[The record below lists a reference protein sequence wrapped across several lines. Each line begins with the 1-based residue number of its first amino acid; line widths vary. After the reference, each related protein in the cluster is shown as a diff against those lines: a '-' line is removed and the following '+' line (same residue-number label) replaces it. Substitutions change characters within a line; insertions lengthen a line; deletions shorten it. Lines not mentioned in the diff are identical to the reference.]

1 MKLPAGHALGGF
13 EIIDQ
18 IGRGAMGTVYR
29 ARQVALEREVALK
42 VLDRSDDDP
51 AAFERFRRE
60 AIQVAK
66 LQHPNILPVFD
77 FGQHEDITYIAMELA
92 DGGTL
97 AAQIG
102 QPMAP
107 AKAIQVLKP
116 AALAIDYAHEA
127 KVIHRDVKPTNLLFD
142 ASGRLFLSDFG
153 LALMR
158 DAKSST
164 WGQVVGTPWYMAPE
178 QFRSQAEPASDVYAL
193 AVTLFQLLTGRVP
206 FERENPLA
214 VALAHLREPVPPARQ
229 WNPAV
234 TDQVER
240 ALQRGLAKNPGQR
253 FGRAIELLAA
263 VAEALRQPALSSG
276 AAAATQAPRP
286 AVASPAAPP
295 VAAGAV
301 GAPSSA
307 TAPPAPAK
315 AAAAPAARDS
325 LGAPRVARPAPMPG
339 RQVFESKPT
348 IEWAR
353 GNIMLRDNRNGR
365 LNVTEELTELTLSPP
380 NQAQLLLMP
389 IGVVQEVWA
398 ELRFQVAPEGGLLD
412 LLWFEGTTPQSYCL
426 RIDTQQ
432 GRLSI
437 GVVPAAGA
445 GEERW
450 LGARNAPLAPGT
462 DHTVLLVARNGA
474 IEAYLDGRELAAV
487 NDTTLDRGMVRLRML
502 PAAQPSPS
510 KVLLRRIAFYRPPE

>member
-1 MKLPAGHALGGF
+1 
-13 EIIDQ
+13 
-18 IGRGAMGTVYR
+18 
-29 ARQVALEREVALK
+29 
-42 VLDRSDDDP
+42 
-51 AAFERFRRE
+51 
-60 AIQVAK
+60 
-66 LQHPNILPVFD
+66 
-77 FGQHEDITYIAMELA
+77 
-92 DGGTL
+92 
-97 AAQIG
+97 
-102 QPMAP
+102 
-107 AKAIQVLKP
+107 
-116 AALAIDYAHEA
+116 
-127 KVIHRDVKPTNLLFD
+127 
-142 ASGRLFLSDFG
+142 
-153 LALMR
+153 
-158 DAKSST
+158 
-164 WGQVVGTPWYMAPE
+164 
-178 QFRSQAEPASDVYAL
+178 
-193 AVTLFQLLTGRVP
+193 
-206 FERENPLA
+206 
-214 VALAHLREPVPPARQ
+214 
-229 WNPAV
+229 
-234 TDQVER
+234 
-240 ALQRGLAKNPGQR
+240 
-253 FGRAIELLAA
+253 
-263 VAEALRQPALSSG
+263 
-276 AAAATQAPRP
+276 
-286 AVASPAAPP
+286 
-295 VAAGAV
+295 
-301 GAPSSA
+301 
-307 TAPPAPAK
+307 
-315 AAAAPAARDS
+315 
-325 LGAPRVARPAPMPG
+325 MPG

-450 LGARNAPLAPGT
+450 LGARNAPLA
-462 DHTVLLVARNGA
+462 RNGA